1 MSFVKKRYVLL
12 TLFLGA
18 LSSMTMPLLN
28 IE

>member
-1 MSFVKKRYVLL
+1 MSFVKERYVLL

-28 IE
+28 TE